1 MGPLHIFRSDHHLEL
16 VMDDEQSA
24 DENFDENF
32 VLERIELLC

>member
-1 MGPLHIFRSDHHLEL
+1 MGPHHTFRSDHHLEL

-24 DENFDENF
+24 DENF